1 MRANERIIYGWIL
14 VHTLLVFRSCL
25 LNHQQ
30 EYSHYNPIIIP
41 IIITITT
48 LQTLKPL
55 PNKNISITYPNARE
69 LFIIGDLRGT
79 CRDVGWWALRM
90 ALQWHLHLS
99 SRGYSEH
106 CRYVGMYFMYKYIYT
121 FMYMHMHVDMYNAN
135 PIHTHVYIYIYSH
148 AYIRVHC
155 VHTGTNN
162 RSAACSSHQSL
173 AHSFVEEP

>member
-48 LQTLKPL
+48 LQPLKPL
-55 PNKNISITYPNARE
+55 PNKNISITYPNAHE

-106 CRYVGMYFMYKYIYT
+106 CRYVGMYFMYKYIYIYT

-135 PIHTHVYIYIYSH
+135 PIRTHTYIYIYI
-148 AYIRVHC
+148 YIQTC
-155 VHTGTNN
+155 IHTCTLCTY
-162 RSAACSSHQSL
+162 RDQQSECSML
-173 AHSFVEEP
+173 

>member
-1 MRANERIIYGWIL
+1 MNTSSHITCFQVL
-14 VHTLLVFRSCL
+14 S

-69 LFIIGDLRGT
+69 LFIIGELRGT

-106 CRYVGMYFMYKYIYT
+106 CRYVGMYFMYKYIYIHLCICICMWICT
-121 FMYMHMHVDMYNAN
+121 M
-135 PIHTHVYIYIYSH
+135 PIRYTHTRVYIYIYSH
-148 AYIRVHC
+148 AYIRVNC

>member
-48 LQTLKPL
+48 LQPLKPL

-106 CRYVGMYFMYKYIYT
+106 CRYVGMYFMYKYIYIYIYVYAYACGYVQCQSDT
-121 FMYMHMHVDMYNAN
+121 
-135 PIHTHVYIYIYSH
+135 HTHVYIYIQTC
-148 AYIRVHC
+148 I
-155 VHTGTNN
+155 HTCTLCTYRGQQ
-162 RSAACSSHQSL
+162 SECSML
-173 AHSFVEEP
+173 